1 MQPRWSRI
9 RGCGIRIGRSH
20 ARCSTEGDR
29 SHGPCQRC
37 LTQSRRRRGS
47 LKRTQVMIGR
57 EKELRRRRWRRLPR
71 SRAATDRNIGR
82 YRIVCQDDGLTHRM
96 KISCRGGHDD
106 RRGQG
111 HDHRLTARASRPV
124 RPHEAE

>member
-1 MQPRWSRI
+1 
-9 RGCGIRIGRSH
+9 
-20 ARCSTEGDR
+20 
-29 SHGPCQRC
+29 
-37 LTQSRRRRGS
+37 
-47 LKRTQVMIGR
+47 MIGR